1 MPGNVLASMGVTDDT
16 YLNIQSQHFHRLAF
30 RVLEGGM
37 HITDEE
43 MQPSVLPNCEP
54 WELH

>member
-1 MPGNVLASMGVTDDT
+1 MGVTDDT